1 LESLQSFR
9 PCADSPFPQT
19 LPVDL
24 DESALDQLFAA
35 SMPKLL
41 RTARQI
47 LRHPQDS
54 EDALQEGLLSA
65 FKNLHQFQGR
75 SKFSTWL
82 HSIIKNSAK
91 MHARKKGSRPFYSIE
106 TELSDEN
113 NCVLESACPDP
124 SPDPE
129 QTCALREQS
138 RILATTL
145 GGLPP
150 RYRAVIQL
158 FDIEG
163 LDGREAAEALGVS
176 LSGVKTSLHRARRLL
191 SKKIQEGYLLE
202 NNSCPTNRQAGLRQG
217 R

>member
-1 LESLQSFR
+1 MFPSYGKL
-9 PCADSPFPQT
+9 PFPQT
-19 LPVDL
+19 LPLDL
-24 DESALDQLFAA
+24 DDSALDQLFAS

-47 LRHPQDS
+47 LHHHQDS

-65 FKNLHQFQGR
+65 FKNLRQFQGR

-91 MHARKKGSRPFYSIE
+91 MHARKNGSLSFFSIE
-106 TELSDEN
+106 RELSDEN
-113 NCVLESACPDP
+113 NSVSEIPCPDP
-124 SPDPE
+124 SLDPE

-138 RILATTL
+138 RILAATL
-145 GGLPP
+145 GDLSP

-191 SKKIQEGYLLE
+191 SKKIRDSYLSD
-202 NNSCPTNRQAGLRQG
+202 NDLRRSNG
-217 R
+217 RKHL